1 MSATTDFETARY
13 NMVESQIRPND
24 VTDRRLIDAIASVA
38 REEFLPAGKRAVA
51 YMDEDV
57 LIGSFGEEAHPR
69 YLIEPM
75 PFARL
80 VQAADVK
87 SSDLVLDVGCA
98 TGYTAAVLAQ
108 LGDSVVALE
117 SAEDLAAM
125 ATETLMNQGND
136 NVAVVTGTLRD
147 GYPSE
152 GPYDVIFLSGSV
164 DSVPDKL
171 LDQLSDGG
179 RLVAVVGGGPV
190 GKAMLYVRHD
200 NATSGR
206 VIFDASIPPLPGF
219 REEPGFVF

>member
-1 MSATTDFETARY
+1 MTDFETARY

-38 REEFLPAGKRAVA
+38 REEFLPVGKRVVA
-51 YMDEDV
+51 YIDEDV
-57 LIGSFGEEAHPR
+57 LIGTFGDDDHPR

-117 SAEDLAAM
+117 SAEDLASM

-164 DSVPDKL
+164 DSVPDKM

-179 RLVAVVGGGPV
+179 RLVAVVGSGPV
-190 GKAMLYVRHD
+190 GKAMLYVRHAD
-200 NATSGR
+200 STSGR